1 MVVCVYDYFYG
12 ASGNHF
18 NFFQLPE
25 NMVLGEEFREMSSD
39 AKLLYSVMLKR
50 VGLSFK
56 NGWIDEK
63 GRTYIIYTLEEAMRV
78 FHCANQKATKLF
90 NELESFGLIEKTRQ
104 GQGKPSLVYVKD
116 FASRVDIVDNAS
128 QTHEGSHVKTH
139 ENHDSGVMK
148 IRSQDSWKSLASNR
162 DYSYTE
168 DSQGNAECQ

>member
-1 MVVCVYDYFYG
+1 MYDYFYG

-25 NMVLGEEFREMSSD
+25 DMVLGDEFRGMSSD

-56 NGWIDEK
+56 NGWIDEN
-63 GRTYIIYTLEEAMRV
+63 GRTYIIYTLEEAMKV

-90 NELESFGLIEKTRQ
+90 NELETFGLIEKTRQ
-104 GQGKPSLVYVKD
+104 GQGKPNLVYVKD
-116 FASRVDIVDNAS
+116 FASRVDTVDNSS
-128 QTHEGSHVKTH
+128 QTHEKSHAKTH

-148 IRSQDSWKSLASNR
+148 IRIQDSWKSLGSNR
-162 DYSYTE
+162 DNSYISYSE
-168 DSQGNAECQ
+168 RDPILSG